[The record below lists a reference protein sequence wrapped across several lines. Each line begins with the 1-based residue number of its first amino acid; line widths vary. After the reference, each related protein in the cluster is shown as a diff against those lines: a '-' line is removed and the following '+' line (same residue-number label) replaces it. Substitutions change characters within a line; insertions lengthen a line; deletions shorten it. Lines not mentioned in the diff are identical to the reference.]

1 MKDQANKQVWWVV
14 RDISRL
20 VGEYIYKTK
29 EEKDG
34 MDRSKQATKRRETH
48 LDEMNIDGRAIL
60 GIVSRMQQSLVH
72 QDVFGPLD
80 IHIQS
85 IPKQTKPIIH
95 VLNGHMHA
103 EEEPRPGREAIE
115 VSPEVVFETREMGVL
130 DVGLPETAEN
140 LVEDLHFDA
149 LAAVHG
155 GLGGVQNKSTS
166 ATLVVLH
173 HH

>member
-1 MKDQANKQVWWVV
+1 M
-14 RDISRL
+14 
-20 VGEYIYKTK
+20 
-29 EEKDG
+29 
-34 MDRSKQATKRRETH
+34 
-48 LDEMNIDGRAIL
+48 
-60 GIVSRMQQSLVH
+60 
-72 QDVFGPLD
+72 
-80 IHIQS
+80 
-85 IPKQTKPIIH
+85 
-95 VLNGHMHA
+95 
-103 EEEPRPGREAIE
+103 
-115 VSPEVVFETREMGVL
+115 SPEVVFETREMGVL